1 MDNSDYGLSPG
12 RCRMALPNGWRPA
25 GLLRRF
31 LSRGHMEFFGPQG
44 SSIKF
49 AIGPIAPEP
58 TLEEQKRNL
67 QRIASRH
74 GHKVL
79 ATGEIEVAG
88 RKHATMTCEVPLVGV
103 LKNYSLI
110 FDGIEYLVTARG
122 DMSVCDSIVKTFRT
136 A

>member
-1 MDNSDYGLSPG
+1 MNGTGDLQPG
-12 RCRMALPNGWRPA
+12 RCRLGLPEGWHPIDSPS
-25 GLLRRF
+25 
-31 LSRGHMEFFGPQG
+31 SRAGHMEFSGPAG

-49 AIGPIAPEP
+49 AIGPICPEP
-58 TLEEQKRNL
+58 TVEEQKRNL
-67 QRIASRH
+67 ERIARKH
-74 GHKVL
+74 GHTVL

-88 RKHATMTCEVPLVGV
+88 KRHATMTSEVPHVGI

-122 DMSVCDSIVKTFRT
+122 DPQVCDAIVKTFRT